1 MAWQSPSA
9 MNAGGANGGADGN
22 APAGTEYTLQGRTAW
37 GHEAHDARQCSKAN
51 NAAGVMRFLQLEW
64 HNHERARNAW
74 DIERAEMKAKIA
86 KQEGEVRSAK
96 KLNDQLNKHI
106 RMLEHALTNERN
118 KNKSGGEAQAS
129 DDKKDSKGK
138 KGSLKRALNSPT
150 ASWVIRTYILTPC
163 SSEQAPQL
171 FPRRRLWKH
180 RPTRRRPRGLA
191 REVQIVPHEVR
202 RRDYIPPDTTAASSA
217 TAAWNAWIGQRRRF
231 PEPQ

>member
-1 MAWQSPSA
+1 
-9 MNAGGANGGADGN
+9 
-22 APAGTEYTLQGRTAW
+22 
-37 GHEAHDARQCSKAN
+37 
-51 NAAGVMRFLQLEW
+51 MRFLQLEW

-96 KLNDQLNKHI
+96 RLNDQLNKHI

-118 KNKSGGEAQAS
+118 KNKNGGEAQAS
-129 DDKKDSKGK
+129 DDKKDGKGK

-150 ASWVIRTYILTPC
+150 AYWVIRTCVLTPY

-171 FPRRRLWKH
+171 LPRRRLRVL

-191 REVQIVPHEVR
+191 REVQAVPHEVR
-202 RRDYIPPDTTAASSA
+202 RRDHISPNTTTASSA
-217 TAAWNAWIGQRRRF
+217 TAAWDARTGQWCRF
-231 PEPQ
+231 PEPR